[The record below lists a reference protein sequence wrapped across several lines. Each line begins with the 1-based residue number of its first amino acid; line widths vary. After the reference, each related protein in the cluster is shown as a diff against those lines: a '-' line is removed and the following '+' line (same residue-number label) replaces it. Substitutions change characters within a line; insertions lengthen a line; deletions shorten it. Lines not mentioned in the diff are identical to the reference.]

1 MVFWMIVM
9 AANLVV
15 GAFVGLTGVAGFLL
29 PTCIQVLWEWG

>member
-15 GAFVGLTGVAGFLL
+15 GAFVGLTGWQAFCF
-29 PTCIQVLWEWG
+29 PSCIQVLWEWG